1 MEDDLT
7 FGTSVWGAPEPSLL
21 PPLVKPKP
29 PSLPLHD
36 GFISAGDDE
45 FDDFDDFGPAETAA
59 VQDIAADD
67 DDFGDF
73 GDFGEEVP
81 ATPTDFSG
89 QPVAGPSTSRIE
101 TDWEPLDLDPLPDRR
116 QLEQDINDILDPVWD
131 DEQVVEQALTK
142 DGIRDVEGVNQ
153 ILVTNERYDPLLPCI
168 IALILFAVGNCTKFS
183 LEHHPQQ
190 NHRTGLDLGYEG
202 ST

>member
-81 ATPTDFSG
+81 ATPADFSG